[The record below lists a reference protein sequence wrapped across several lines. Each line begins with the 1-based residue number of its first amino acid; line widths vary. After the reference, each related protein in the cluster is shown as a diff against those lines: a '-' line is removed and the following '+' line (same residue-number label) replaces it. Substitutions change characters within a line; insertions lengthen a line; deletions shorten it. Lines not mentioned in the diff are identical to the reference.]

1 MDCNETKWEDTPAG
15 VFSAGVK
22 RLCYD
27 GVSLSYLRDEK
38 KREEGIAKLERAAK
52 TKYPLALYWISY
64 YEGQDVQS
72 VLSEAEKGDP
82 AAQYELGLRYA
93 TGKNGL
99 PKDNTEEDKWIK
111 KAIAQQFPPA
121 IMLYWRHG
129 YVGVGVDVDNHI
141 DIQTCRS
148 EAEKSNLAAQYELG
162 CRYINGVKGAPVNV
176 SEGLGWIEA
185 AANHGYMPAMWYLST
200 LYDPSRGRE
209 EVVKPSREKQIKWLE
224 KAKYSIEYGD
234 CVCNSFYCD
243 AVFQELNKIWYQS
256 FWFWKFFVFCW
267 AFAIIAGC
275 FGYSWIGIILGIF
288 SSLFCCGVYCSIL
301 KSFRPYYFE
310 LN

>member
-1 MDCNETKWEDTPAG
+1 MRPNADTPAM
-15 VFSAGVK
+15 VAGMNRSVYAAVK
-22 RLCYD
+22 LF
-27 GVSLSYLRDEK
+27 YLRDK
-38 KREEGIAKLERAAK
+38 KKHEAGIAKLKWAAK
-52 TKYPLALYWISY
+52 LKYPLALYWISY
-64 YEGQDVQS
+64 YGGQDVQS

-82 AAQYELGLRYA
+82 AAQYELGLHYA

-121 IMLYWRHG
+121 IIHYWRHNRLYGGG
-129 YVGVGVDVDNHI
+129 YADHI

-148 EAEKSNLAAQYELG
+148 ESEKSNLAAQYELG
-162 CRYINGVKGAPVNV
+162 CRYIKGVNGTPVNV

-200 LYDPSRGRE
+200 LYDPSRGGE
-209 EVVKPSREKQIKWLE
+209 EVVKPNRGKQIEWLE
-224 KAKYSIEYGD
+224 KAQYSIDDNYN
-234 CVCNSFYCD
+234 CVCNHFFCD
-243 AVFQELNKIWYQS
+243 AVFRELNKIWFRGSEFFLLRCWVLVWS
-256 FWFWKFFVFCW
+256 FL
-267 AFAIIAGC
+267 IIAGY
-275 FGYSWIGIILGIF
+275 FKYSWFGIILGIF
-288 SSLFCCGVYCSIL
+288 LSCMVLGVFNLIL

>member
-1 MDCNETKWEDTPAG
+1 MRPNADTPAM
-15 VFSAGVK
+15 VAGMNKSVYAAVK
-22 RLCYD
+22 LF
-27 GVSLSYLRDEK
+27 YLRDK
-38 KREEGIAKLERAAK
+38 KKHEAGIAKLKWAAK
-52 TKYPLALYWISY
+52 LKYPLALYWISY

-121 IMLYWRHG
+121 ILHYWRHNG
-129 YVGVGVDVDNHI
+129 LYGGHADHI

-162 CRYINGVKGAPVNV
+162 CRYINGVNGVPVNV

-200 LYDPSRGRE
+200 LYDPSRGGE
-209 EVVKPSREKQIKWLE
+209 EVVKPNRGKQKEWLE
-224 KAKYSIEYGD
+224 KAEFSIEYYG
-234 CVCNSFYCD
+234 SFFCDHYCCD
-243 AVFQELNKIWYQS
+243 AVFRELNKIWYQS
-256 FWFWKFFVFCW
+256 FWVWKFFVFCW

-275 FGYSWIGIILGIF
+275 FEYSWIGIILGIF